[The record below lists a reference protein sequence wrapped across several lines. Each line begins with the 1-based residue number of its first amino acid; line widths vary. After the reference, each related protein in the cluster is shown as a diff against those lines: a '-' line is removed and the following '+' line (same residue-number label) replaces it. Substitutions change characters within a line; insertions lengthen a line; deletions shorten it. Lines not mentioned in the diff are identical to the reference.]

1 MGGDMND
8 LSVQVLADRASISDV
23 FHDYAAGVDRR
34 DWELF
39 RSCFTDD
46 LEADF
51 TGVLP
56 GNVCHGADKWVA
68 AAAKLIEPLAATQH
82 IITNHTHQID
92 GDVAKSRSYL
102 QAQHVQK
109 DSEGNQQHY
118 LIGGY
123 YDYDMVRTDDGW
135 KIKKYSL
142 TQTWSS
148 GDPSV
153 LVPG

>member
-1 MGGDMND
+1 MTE
-8 LSVQVLADRASISDV
+8 LAEINTQTLIDRAALSDV
-23 FHDYAAGVDRR
+23 LNNYAAGVDRR
-34 DWELF
+34 DWTLF

-68 AAAKLIEPLAATQH
+68 AAAKLVEPLAATQH
-82 IITNHTHQID
+82 IITNHVHDID
-92 GDVAKSRSYL
+92 RDTAKSRSYL
-102 QAQHVQK
+102 QAQHMQK
-109 DSEGNQQHY
+109 DGQGNQRHY

-123 YDYDMVRTDDGW
+123 YDYDMVRTGQGW

-142 TQTWSS
+142 TQTWCS

-153 LVPG
+153 LIS

>member
-1 MGGDMND
+1 MTE
-8 LSVQVLADRASISDV
+8 LAEINTQTLIDRAALSDV
-23 FHDYAAGVDRR
+23 LNNYAAGVDRR
-34 DWELF
+34 DWTLF

-82 IITNHTHQID
+82 IITNHVHDID
-92 GDVAKSRSYL
+92 RDTAKSRSYL
-102 QAQHVQK
+102 QAQHMQK
-109 DSEGNQQHY
+109 DPQGKQRHY

-123 YDYDMVRTDDGW
+123 YDYDMVRTGQGW

-142 TQTWSS
+142 TQTWCS

-153 LVPG
+153 LIS